1 MQELEKIRQELN
13 EIDDELVRL
22 FERRLGLIDEVA
34 AAKMRSGM
42 PIFDPGRERAIL
54 TRVAAAVGP
63 EMEIPSKVLFSTLF
77 NISRAR
83 QRKTIGDISPLGNEI
98 MNAIANTPKQFPSQA
113 TVACPGAEGSYSQ
126 QAADQLI
133 KFPTIFY
140 FNSFEDVCS
149 AVEKG
154 MCRYGILPIENSA
167 AGSVTAVYDLML
179 RHRFNIVRA
188 LRQQVR
194 HVLLAPRG
202 VKLQDVKTVHSH
214 PQALAQ
220 CSEFLQSNPQ
230 MTACPSGNTAVAAR
244 DIAASGRKDAAVI
257 ASRACAEL
265 YGLQVLSEDICNT
278 SANYTRFICISK
290 DCEIY
295 PDTRKFSFMMTL
307 AHRPGALY
315 GVMAK
320 FAALDLNLTKL
331 ESRPIP
337 GRDFEFR
344 FAFDFEAPA
353 SDERVV
359 GLISEL
365 ASDPGIEQFTFL
377 GAYAEC

>member
-1 MQELEKIRQELN
+1 MQELGQIREKLN
-13 EIDDELVRL
+13 RIDDDLVRL
-22 FERRLGLIDEVA
+22 FKDRLALVDEVA
-34 AAKMRSGM
+34 AVKRESGA
-42 PIFDPGRERAIL
+42 PISDPGRERAIL
-54 TRVAAAVGP
+54 SRVASAAGP
-63 EMEIPSKVLFSTLF
+63 ELEIPSKVLFTTLF

-83 QRKTIGDISPLGNEI
+83 QRKIAGSESPIGEEMRRAISS
-98 MNAIANTPKQFPSQA
+98 TSKQFPSQA
-113 TVACPGAEGSYSQ
+113 TVACPGAEGAYSQ
-126 QAADQLI
+126 QAAERLV
-133 KFPTIFY
+133 KFPAIFY
-140 FNSFEDVCS
+140 FNSFEDVCA

-167 AGSVTAVYDLML
+167 AGSVSAVYDLMV
-179 RHRFNIVRA
+179 RYRFHIVRA

-194 HVLLAPRG
+194 HVLLAPPG
-202 VKLQDVKTVHSH
+202 VEIGDVRSVHSH

-220 CSEFLQSNPQ
+220 CSAFLQANPR
-230 MTACPSGNTAVAAR
+230 MVPCPSGNTAVAAR
-244 DIAASGRKDAAVI
+244 SVAAAGRGDAAVI

-265 YGLQVLSEDICNT
+265 YGLRVLSDDICNT
-278 SANYTRFICISK
+278 TANYTRFICISK

-295 PDTRKFSFMMTL
+295 PDSRKFSVMMTL
-307 AHRPGALY
+307 ANRPGSLY

-320 FAALDLNLTKL
+320 FAALDVNLTKL

-344 FAFDFEAPA
+344 FTFDFEASPG
-353 SDERVV
+353 DERVV

-365 ASDPGIEQFTFL
+365 SSDPDIEQFTFL